1 MATSKQPPPPGSG
14 RALVPGQRTRLAMAK
29 RLAAQTGRM
38 ATAVV
43 AEIEARHPW
52 YSQLGAE
59 DRSWVTVV
67 ASNGINSFVKW
78 FADDTAGDVDPGS
91 VFNVAPRELTRK
103 VTLDQAVDLIR
114 TTVYVVEQQI
124 GELMPRNDRVPL
136 STAILHYSREIAF
149 ASAQVY
155 ARAAESRV
163 SWDERMEAVIVDAL
177 VRADSNEDLLS
188 RASTLGWQS
197 RSQVV
202 VAVGAVPEGG
212 LDGLRR
218 AAEALGLVVMAAVHG
233 ERLVV
238 VLSPAD
244 EAPETDPDHS
254 TALGWVTALA
264 EHFGEG
270 PIVLGPV
277 VPGLLRASESAR
289 AALSGARCVAAWPE
303 GPRVLTARD
312 LLPERALAGNG
323 RARRDLVE
331 LVFTP
336 LSAAGGDLMET
347 CVNFLDHGGSVE
359 ATARALFVHPNTVRY
374 RLKRIGE
381 VSGYSPADPRDAYVL
396 RLAITLGRLQSA

>member
-1 MATSKQPPPPGSG
+1 MATSKQPRPGTG
-14 RALVPGQRTRLAMAK
+14 RALVPSQRTRLAMAK
-29 RLAAQTGRM
+29 RLAAQTGKM
-38 ATAVV
+38 TTAVV
-43 AEIEARHPW
+43 AEIEVRHPW
-52 YSQLGAE
+52 YSLLGAE

-114 TTVYVVEQQI
+114 TTVDVVEEQI
-124 GELMPRNDRVPL
+124 GLLMPRNDRTPL

-188 RASTLGWQS
+188 RAATLGWQS

-202 VAVGAVPEGG
+202 VAVGAVPEGDLG
-212 LDGLRR
+212 ELRR
-218 AAEALGLVVMAAVHG
+218 AAEQQGLVVMAAVHG

-238 VLSPAD
+238 VLSSAEQTFAAED
-244 EAPETDPDHS
+244 LHQAT
-254 TALGWVTALA
+254 LGWVTGLA
-264 EHFGEG
+264 EHFGAG
-270 PIVLGPV
+270 PIVLGPAV
-277 VPGLLRASESAR
+277 AGLTRASESAR
-289 AALSGARCVAAWPE
+289 AAISGARCAPAWPE

-331 LVFTP
+331 LVFEP
-336 LSAAGGDLMET
+336 LSAAGGDLLET

-381 VSGYSPADPRDAYVL
+381 VTGYSPADPRDAYVL
-396 RLAITLGRLQSA
+396 RLAVTLGRLQSA